1 MLHVSRPVFFATDT
15 TKVLLH
21 NYNLFIKIVYPFSN
35 QPQIINMKL
44 LHLSWLPCLLLVVH
58 SYAQQT
64 SKIRLQAANPNT
76 SGTIFLEFIYNNGVI
91 TGTYSEDDN
100 PNAVY
105 SIKAAVVDKKVKG
118 KMTDASGLLS
128 FKFTC
133 QAITEGGMYFSL
145 DDPLL
150 RAVMP
155 DLVFKEIPGSST
167 QEPSSLSGAGNSPGF
182 DNRIIG
188 RWTSTSRTSS
198 GDFWSTTSETM
209 VITAQQ
215 ELMIYD
221 KVVSAN
227 TGDSYAKSAP
237 GKLIV
242 TSRLI
247 TRNGNLYVINPQT
260 KQEIFVAKYTIK
272 GQSLLTISPDGEKQ
286 LWNK

>member
-1 MLHVSRPVFFATDT
+1 
-15 TKVLLH
+15 
-21 NYNLFIKIVYPFSN
+21 
-35 QPQIINMKL
+35 MKL
-44 LHLSWLPCLLLVVH
+44 LHLSWLPCLLLVAH
-58 SYAQQT
+58 SYAQQS
-64 SKIRLQAANPNT
+64 SKIRLQAPNPKT

-105 SIKAAVVDKKVKG
+105 SIKAAVVDKKIKG
-118 KMTDASGLLS
+118 TMTDASGFLS

-150 RAVMP
+150 SALMP
-155 DLVFKEIPGSST
+155 DLVFKEISGSSE
-167 QEPSSLSGAGNSPGF
+167 QEPSSLSGAGNNPGF
-182 DNRIIG
+182 DRRVIG
-188 RWTSTSRTSS
+188 RWTYTSRTSS
-198 GDFWSTTSETM
+198 GDFWSTTSEAM

-227 TGDSYAKSAP
+227 TGDSYIKSAP
-237 GKLIV
+237 GKLLG
-242 TSRLI
+242 TFRLI
-247 TRNGNLYVINPQT
+247 TRNGNLYTIHPQT
-260 KQEIFVAKYTIK
+260 KQEIFIARYTIK
-272 GQSLLTISPDGEKQ
+272 GNSMLTVAGDGEKQ

>member
-1 MLHVSRPVFFATDT
+1 
-15 TKVLLH
+15 
-21 NYNLFIKIVYPFSN
+21 
-35 QPQIINMKL
+35 MKL
-44 LHLSWLPCLLLVVH
+44 LHLSWLTCLLLVAH

-64 SKIRLQAANPNT
+64 SKIRLQASNPKT
-76 SGTIFLEFIYNNGVI
+76 SGTIFLEFIYNNRVI

-105 SIKAAVVDKKVKG
+105 SIKAAVVDKKIKG
-118 KMTDASGLLS
+118 KMTDASGFLS

-150 RAVMP
+150 SAVMP
-155 DLVFKEIPGSST
+155 DLVFKEIPGSSG
-167 QEPSSLSGAGNSPGF
+167 QEPSSLSGAGNSSKF
-182 DNRIIG
+182 DRRVIG

-198 GDFWSTTSETM
+198 GDFWSITSETM

-215 ELMIYD
+215 ELMVYD

-227 TGDSYAKSAP
+227 TGDSYVKSAP
-237 GKLIV
+237 GKLLV
-242 TSRLI
+242 TLRLI

-260 KQEIFVAKYTIK
+260 KQEAFIARYAIR
-272 GQSLLTISPDGEKQ
+272 GNSMLIISESGETQ
-286 LWNK
+286 LWNR